1 MIFITGAA
9 GLLGSV
15 LLEELLSK
23 GEKLRAIYHTR
34 PIALHHPNLEVLQCD
49 LLDVVRLEEV
59 LDGVTHV
66 YHCAGLVSFSKRDYA
81 KLFTINVE
89 ATANLVNA
97 AIAAGVQKFV
107 HVSSVAALGR
117 IREQAPITE
126 KMNWTPATSNSRY
139 GETKFLG
146 EMEVWRGVAEGL
158 KAVIVN
164 PTIILGAG
172 DWDEGSTA
180 VFKSVYQEFPW
191 YTPGTTGFVG
201 VHDVARAMI
210 MLMHSEIS
218 SERFIISAHNTSYQ
232 ELFNSIADAFHKK
245 RPYKQPTRW
254 QAKLITLLEAMK
266 SKFTGKEPLL
276 TKETAATAFAKV
288 TFDNSKLLKAL
299 PGFEYEPLDKT
310 IKDTC
315 AALQQKLNS
324 I

>member
-1 MIFITGAA
+1 MCI
-9 GLLGSV
+9 
-15 LLEELLSK
+15 
-23 GEKLRAIYHTR
+23 RDR

-172 DWDEGSTA
+172 DWDCLL
-180 VFKSVYQEFPW
+180 
-191 YTPGTTGFVG
+191 YTSRCV
-201 VHDVARAMI
+201 
-210 MLMHSEIS
+210 
-218 SERFIISAHNTSYQ
+218 
-232 ELFNSIADAFHKK
+232 
-245 RPYKQPTRW
+245 
-254 QAKLITLLEAMK
+254 
-266 SKFTGKEPLL
+266 
-276 TKETAATAFAKV
+276 
-288 TFDNSKLLKAL
+288 
-299 PGFEYEPLDKT
+299 
-310 IKDTC
+310 
-315 AALQQKLNS
+315 
-324 I
+324 